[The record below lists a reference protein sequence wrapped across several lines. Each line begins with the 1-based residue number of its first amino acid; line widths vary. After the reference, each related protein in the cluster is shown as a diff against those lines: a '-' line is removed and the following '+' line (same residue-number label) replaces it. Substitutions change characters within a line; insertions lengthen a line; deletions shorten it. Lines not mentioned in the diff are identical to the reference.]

1 MFWNIFYKLCEEKH
15 TKPNAVAKIIGA
27 SSATCT
33 KWKNGTIPN
42 GDTLLKLADY
52 LGVSVDYL
60 LGRADSPEINNQT
73 ISDNATITTGNING
87 NNNNS
92 ISNTNTTVNGTQCN
106 HMEPAEKSAD
116 NLDETAEQVAKAFQS
131 LNIMN
136 KAKVLTLLAQLTESE
151 KTA

>member
-52 LGVSVDYL
+52 LDVSVDYL
-60 LGRADSPEINNQT
+60 LGRTNNPN
-73 ISDNATITTGNING
+73 IDYSNGITSNNNSGNIITASHING
-87 NNNNS
+87 NNNSNINTGNKSDNNS
-92 ISNTNTTVNGTQCN
+92 TLDDTTIQIAT
-106 HMEPAEKSAD
+106 
-116 NLDETAEQVAKAFQS
+116 AFQNMS
-131 LNIMN
+131 LTD
-136 KAKVLTLLAQLTESE
+136 KAKVITLIAELTEKN